1 MAEGNRGSTIGIV
14 GVGVMGGGMARN
26 ILKKGHPVI
35 AFDLDKTA
43 LDDIVSKGAG
53 RAFSA
58 REVADKAAILI
69 CMVETTA
76 QSEEVIMGENGFLP
90 ALRQGDVVI
99 SSATI
104 DPTAVKSWDKVLADK
119 GVGLLDAPVSGGW
132 KRADEGDL
140 SAIIGGKAETLE
152 KVRPIIEAYS
162 SRIFHMGEIGQ
173 GLAMKHV
180 NNMMIQTTTAAL
192 AEAFVM
198 GAKAGLDPQA
208 MFEVMRV
215 STGASTALEMR
226 APQFIKGDFRPGG
239 TIDITIKDQT
249 LQTDFAKHLGVPMF
263 LANVSL
269 QIFQMAKANGLGK
282 LDSSSVITLY
292 EKMAGVKLGPRD
304 GLED

>member
-1 MAEGNRGSTIGIV
+1 
-14 GVGVMGGGMARN
+14 
-26 ILKKGHPVI
+26 
-35 AFDLDKTA
+35 
-43 LDDIVSKGAG
+43 
-53 RAFSA
+53 
-58 REVADKAAILI
+58 
-69 CMVETTA
+69 
-76 QSEEVIMGENGFLP
+76 
-90 ALRQGDVVI
+90 
-99 SSATI
+99 
-104 DPTAVKSWDKVLADK
+104 
-119 GVGLLDAPVSGGW
+119 
-132 KRADEGDL
+132 
-140 SAIIGGKAETLE
+140 
-152 KVRPIIEAYS
+152 
-162 SRIFHMGEIGQ
+162 MGEIGQ

-282 LDSSSVITLY
+282 LDSSSIITLY